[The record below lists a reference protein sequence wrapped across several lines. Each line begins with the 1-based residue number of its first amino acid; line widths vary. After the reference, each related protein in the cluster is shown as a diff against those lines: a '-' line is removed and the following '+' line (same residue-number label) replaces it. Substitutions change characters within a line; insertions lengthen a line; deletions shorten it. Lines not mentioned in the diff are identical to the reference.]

1 MALTHV
7 DRRRILLA
15 TALTFVALP
24 ALWWANKSDT
34 SGPNVATAGLAVG
47 AAAAPTTTDNAA
59 NDDAAPVFL
68 DGPSAQVGAGLTEI
82 AVPQPPAIPRI
93 TTTATFRSDLPDST
107 CRVVGVG
114 GGVELTVV
122 NLDNNRS
129 ITCTAT
135 LAPIGS
141 TSQLVMSS
149 AQFAQIADLTD
160 APIPVEIRQ

>member
-1 MALTHV
+1 MALTHG
-7 DRRRILLA
+7 DRRRILLV
-15 TALTFVALP
+15 TALTVVALP
-24 ALWWANKSDT
+24 ALWWANT
-34 SGPNVATAGLAVG
+34 SNPSAPNVATAGIEVD
-47 AAAAPTTTDNAA
+47 AAAAPATTDNAA

-82 AVPQPPAIPRI
+82 AVPTPPAIPRI
-93 TTTATFRSDLPDST
+93 TTSATFRSDIGDSI
-107 CRVVGVG
+107 CRVVGIG

-129 ITCTAT
+129 VTCTT
-135 LAPIGS
+135 TIAPVGS
-141 TSQLVMSS
+141 TNELVLSS